1 VAKVTKFFGSLLVV
15 LGLAGYLLTGHIHPT
30 ALIPALFGLI
40 LMVCGVAAQTANE
53 KRRKLWMHIAVAVGL
68 LGFLFT
74 ARAIWQQIELWR
86 GTAFPYPA
94 AIEEK
99 AAMSI
104 VCLIF
109 TVLCVRSFIAARRGR
124 QAS

>member
-1 VAKVTKFFGSLLVV
+1 MAKASKYFGSLLVI

-40 LMVCGVAAQTANE
+40 LIVCGMAAQTADE
-53 KRRKLWMHIAVAVGL
+53 KRRKLWMHIAVTVAL
-68 LGFLFT
+68 LGFLAT

-86 GTAFPYPA
+86 GVAFPYPA

-99 AAMSI
+99 AAMAI

-109 TVLCVRSFIAARRGR
+109 TLLCVRSFIAARRGR
-124 QAS
+124 EAS